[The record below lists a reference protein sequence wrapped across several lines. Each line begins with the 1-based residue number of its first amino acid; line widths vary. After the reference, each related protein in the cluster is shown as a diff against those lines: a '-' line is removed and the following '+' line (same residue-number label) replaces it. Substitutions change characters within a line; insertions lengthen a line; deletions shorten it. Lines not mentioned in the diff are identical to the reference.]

1 MVLYRLHLEA
11 FQIGAHAVVGILDDG
26 SPGLVGL
33 PLLDAEDVLLEVV
46 VGIRRGDV
54 EVAVVEHHEQA
65 VVVLELSERRAVRVI
80 VEAVDVS
87 VPPYFASAQR
97 GVSVA
102 LEGYLV
108 YGHACQDVSL
118 GSAAFDGVVGE
129 VLVHEDVLQTRVWLE
144 CHLYHFRLAV
154 GVGGEVYDAALRCA
168 QREVVLLVA
177 ETTVDV
183 EALDVVRASLSVAVD
198 GVVCRAF
205 VVAFPDADVHDVL
218 AYVNLVRHLHHFVFA
233 VAVEDDDI
241 VDVGA
246 VGYELR
252 LLQSGADEAFLTVD
266 VQFLVCLHH
275 LCGVDGVEVTY
286 LGESRVV
293 FAVFLL
299 EVCEPFARHLHHASE
314 VAFYLV
320 NLRLNLCHQFVCLVF
335 GELEDALHLY
345 LHESQ
350 YVLLAHFAHQLRV
363 ERGESFVDV
372 LARCIHG
379 CGVLVFA
386 VLIDALLDEN
396 LLQ

>member
-1 MVLYRLHLEA
+1 M
-11 FQIGAHAVVGILDDG
+11 
-26 SPGLVGL
+26 
-33 PLLDAEDVLLEVV
+33 
-46 VGIRRGDV
+46 
-54 EVAVVEHHEQA
+54 
-65 VVVLELSERRAVRVI
+65 
-80 VEAVDVS
+80 
-87 VPPYFASAQR
+87 
-97 GVSVA
+97 
-102 LEGYLV
+102 
-108 YGHACQDVSL
+108 
-118 GSAAFDGVVGE
+118 
-129 VLVHEDVLQTRVWLE
+129 
-144 CHLYHFRLAV
+144 
-154 GVGGEVYDAALRCA
+154 
-168 QREVVLLVA
+168 
-177 ETTVDV
+177 
-183 EALDVVRASLSVAVD
+183 
-198 GVVCRAF
+198 
-205 VVAFPDADVHDVL
+205 HDVL

-252 LLQSGADEAFLTVD
+252 LLQSGADEALLTVD